1 MGTIWGKEP
10 GGGGDPRA
18 QAASPT
24 LGLVRWPWA
33 VSCSLWALVFRE
45 AGPSLAFFLRVLGR
59 AGSCGSPCKWLLA
72 LGRFLWQ
79 TEGHLPPWLTQA
91 EGHSK
96 LGTQN
101 PTRAGGGLVP
111 PSISFPGCC
120 LPLSLLPSHPLIQG
134 CSLGSYAL
142 QTPPP
147 AVRPHLFSPISHF
160 LPIQCLFFP
169 YPIFPPQDQR
179 HLLCLLP
186 CKFPGSP
193 LMSTQGISQ
202 FAPTHEVFSH
212 SSRPKGTA
220 AALPSLTA

>member
-1 MGTIWGKEP
+1 MLPLTSSEGVAWVRSGGKN

-33 VSCSLWALVFRE
+33 VSCSLWALVFPE

-147 AVRPHLFSPISHF
+147 AVRPHLFSPT
-160 LPIQCLFFP
+160 LGL
-169 YPIFPPQDQR
+169 IFSQFSVSFSLTP
-179 HLLCLLP
+179 
-186 CKFPGSP
+186 FSP
-193 LMSTQGISQ
+193 LKIRDIYSVS
-202 FAPTHEVFSH
+202 SH
-212 SSRPKGTA
+212 A
-220 AALPSLTA
+220 NSLGPP